1 MPRLKPVLTPDQVLV
16 FDYIKQ
22 VRSCSRDDMQV
33 ALGLTTAK
41 LSAALELFF
50 VVDKIA
56 EVNDVLYF
64 CESPLPVALRN
75 TLAAGVAST
84 EITPAQDR
92 TNKKAIKPN
101 PNFEQVKAVV
111 QDRRRPKDMNE
122 VIELLKGLEGDQ
134 YSYLLSPGTDYEA
147 TAEQFYNFMEAK
159 GWRIGTS
166 PLKDWR
172 AAVRRYASD
181 GQNHWIVRKYPG
193 MNNAFV
199 ALDAERDVMHAAPA
213 SVTGYPL
220 TQSQIVPQVE
230 QLPPPPAPVPAPAP
244 ALISPQ
250 AGMVPFDPSHDWA
263 AEDYRCRRAL
273 VEAKYSAI
281 YGAAPSEGAPQEE
294 IEAYT
299 QARNRFVDM
308 VMHDCEH
315 MTYGELSQL
324 DLTNWAA
331 AS

>member
-1 MPRLKPVLTPDQVLV
+1 MPRFKPVLTPDQVLV

-22 VRSCSRDDMQV
+22 VRSCSRADMQR
-33 ALGLTTAK
+33 ALGLTPAK

-75 TLAAGVAST
+75 TLSGVAPA
-84 EITPAQDR
+84 EGTPAPDAAPKKR
-92 TNKKAIKPN
+92 TSN
-101 PNFEQVKAVV
+101 PNFEQLKEAV
-111 QDRRRPKDMNE
+111 QAHRRPKDVNE
-122 VIELLKGLEGDQ
+122 VVELLKGLEGDD
-134 YSYLLSPGTDYEA
+134 YSYLLSPGTNFEA
-147 TAEQFYNFMEAK
+147 TAQQFFNFMEAK
-159 GWRIGTS
+159 GWRVGTS
-166 PLKDWR
+166 PLRDWR

-199 ALDAERDVMHAAPA
+199 TLDAERDVRHAVPA

-220 TQSQIVPQVE
+220 SQAQAVPQVE
-230 QLPPPPAPVPAPAP
+230 QLPPPPAPAPAP
-244 ALISPQ
+244 ALMAPQ

-273 VEAKYSAI
+273 VEAKYSAL
-281 YGAAPSEGAPQEE
+281 YGPAPSEGAPQEE
-294 IEAYT
+294 IAAYA
-299 QARNRFVDM
+299 QARDRFVDT

-324 DLTNWAA
+324 DLTSWAA